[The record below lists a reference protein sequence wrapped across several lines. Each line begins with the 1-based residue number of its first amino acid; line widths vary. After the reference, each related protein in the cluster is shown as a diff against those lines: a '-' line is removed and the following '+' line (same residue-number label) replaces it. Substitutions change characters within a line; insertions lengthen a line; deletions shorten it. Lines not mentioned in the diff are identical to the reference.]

1 MKTAM
6 TVRRS
11 RSVHPAAALLGAWG
25 ALCLFIG
32 MPEEGCGGRPTGSEE
47 GPLTVQGL
55 EVVAEGGKYGETDLA
70 WDKSGRVFVSFRQ
83 RCDGQEGSPNRV
95 IVYRT
100 RSGDGWREPCQ
111 VTSSLSDVDKHR
123 LGVVG
128 GEVWVLWLERAP
140 EGDFPL
146 KAALC
151 VPWGTRLVC
160 TLLDSADWFPLAV
173 CWTSQALYVAA
184 SEGRVGYNWGF
195 RIFKKEEGGPFV
207 SLPFR
212 WAWYWDD
219 TGGMA
224 CEGKQTVHLPGQ
236 AGSSLGYLVS
246 PDGGG
251 TWLMQKVP
259 EFRPRVY
266 KPKVA
271 VLGTL
276 RVLVWLESSA
286 QGLFADRLVA
296 ASSKDGEKWS
306 PTVLLAASQPSEII
320 LEPELVSGSRSFLV
334 VFWQEGRFFQGQMK
348 CCYSVFDG
356 HSWSGP
362 FLFAPDSAV
371 DISTPRG
378 RIDPVSDVVHLS
390 YSAVY
395 PSGREV
401 VWYATARVSSTGV
414 EPERPS
420 AAPRGL
426 ALRSV
431 YPNPFNTSVTIP
443 LCVPADAEGVLEV
456 VDALGRTVA
465 VVWQGRGSGEWRE
478 ARWDS
483 RGAEGLPAP
492 SGLYLLRLRTDVSV
506 VSQKV
511 ALVR

>member
-1 MKTAM
+1 MYLAGVCREKR
-6 TVRRS
+6 VRFL
-11 RSVHPAAALLGAWG
+11 AAALLGGWG
-25 ALCLFIG
+25 ALVSPSLAVEC
-32 MPEEGCGGRPTGSEE
+32 GSEPSRPVLSQE
-47 GPLTVQGL
+47 MLAL
-55 EVVAEGGKYGETDLA
+55 ENMEVVTEGGSYGVTDLVR
-70 WDKSGRVFVSFRQ
+70 DLSGRVYVSFLLHGD
-83 RCDGQEGSPNRV
+83 CPEGLPNCALAWMV
-95 IVYRT
+95 
-100 RSGDGWREPCQ
+100 RSGNAWEGPIL
-111 VTSSLSDVDKHR
+111 VTSCVNFVYQHR
-123 LGVVG
+123 LAMAGRD
-128 GEVWVLWLERAP
+128 VLLLWIERDVQ
-140 EGDFPL
+140 ENMPL
-146 KAALC
+146 RVALC
-151 VPWGTRLVC
+151 VPGGTPQPY
-160 TLLDSADWFPLAV
+160 TLLDSSQVIPLAAA
-173 CWTSQALYVAA
+173 WTSRALYVAA
-184 SEGRVGYNWGF
+184 REGRVGYNWGF

-334 VFWQEGRFFQGQMK
+334 VFWQEGRFFQGQMR

-414 EPERPS
+414 EPERPW

-426 ALRSV
+426 ALRSA

-465 VVWQGRGSGEWRE
+465 VVWQGRGSSEWRE
-478 ARWDS
+478 ARWDG
-483 RGAEGLPAP
+483 RAEGLPAP